1 MRKRSHFKAM
11 RKLIILVKP
20 LSSSMVAA
28 IILGLIGHFC
38 ASFITIFGIY
48 GLLNLLGYSNVFTPS
63 LLLILLFAL
72 ALGRAM
78 GRYGEQTFNHYIAF
92 SILAIVRDKVFKA
105 LRRLSPAKLE
115 GMDKGNLI
123 SIITSDVELL
133 EVFYAHTISPIVIA
147 LFFSLGLSFFIG
159 QFHWL
164 LGILALMIYILIG
177 VFLPLFTTK
186 LSKDFGNQFREKSGL
201 LSSFML
207 ETLQGL
213 SEVIQYQQKENR
225 MTQLTNQTQDLLST
239 EQQMKKLTGFNIAL
253 TNLIIMLCNLS
264 MIIVAS
270 ILYVQNTITFVG
282 FVISITALMSSYGPV
297 IALSNLAST
306 LQNTFAAA
314 HRILD
319 ILEEEPVV
327 QPISNQ
333 PSTEFGPIEVQQV
346 SFKYDQ
352 TPVLTDVSLQ
362 VQPESILG
370 IRGKSGSGK
379 STLLKLLMR
388 FWETNQGDISINQR
402 LLNSINTTDLRDMQA
417 YMTQETHL
425 FNDTIANNIKIAK
438 LDASMEDIIEASKKA
453 SLHEFVLSLPLGYE
467 TKTGELGNALSG
479 GERQRIGLA
488 RAFLHDSDLMLL
500 DEPTSNLDSLNE
512 AIILKSLADKR
523 ENKTIVLVSHR
534 PSTMAITDTMIH
546 IKEGQIQS

>member
-1 MRKRSHFKAM
+1 
-11 RKLIILVKP
+11 
-20 LSSSMVAA
+20 
-28 IILGLIGHFC
+28 
-38 ASFITIFGIY
+38 
-48 GLLNLLGYSNVFTPS
+48 
-63 LLLILLFAL
+63 
-72 ALGRAM
+72 
-78 GRYGEQTFNHYIAF
+78 
-92 SILAIVRDKVFKA
+92 
-105 LRRLSPAKLE
+105 
-115 GMDKGNLI
+115 
-123 SIITSDVELL
+123 
-133 EVFYAHTISPIVIA
+133 
-147 LFFSLGLSFFIG
+147 
-159 QFHWL
+159 
-164 LGILALMIYILIG
+164 
-177 VFLPLFTTK
+177 
-186 LSKDFGNQFREKSGL
+186 
-201 LSSFML
+201 ML

-213 SEVIQYQQKENR
+213 SEVIQYQQKQQR
-225 MTQLTNQTQDLLST
+225 MTRLTSQTEDLLAT
-239 EQQMKKLTGFNIAL
+239 EQQMKKLTGFNIAM
-253 TNLIIMLCNLS
+253 TNLIIMLCNIS

-270 ILYVQNTITFVG
+270 ILYTQSAISFVG
-282 FVISITALMSSYGPV
+282 FVLSITALMSSYGPV

-327 QPISNQ
+327 QPIHNQ
-333 PSTEFGPIEVQQV
+333 PTTEFGPVDVQQV
-346 SFKYDQ
+346 SFKYEQ
-352 TPVLTDVSLQ
+352 TPVLTNVSLQ
-362 VQPESILG
+362 VKPESILG

-388 FWETNQGDISINQR
+388 FWETNQGDITINQR
-402 LLNSINTTDLRDMQA
+402 SLKAINTTDLRDMQA

-453 SLHEFVLSLPLGYE
+453 SLHEFVEGLPLGYE

-512 AIILKSLADKR
+512 AIILKSLAEKR

-534 PSTMAITDTMIH
+534 PSTMAITDTMIQL
-546 IKEGQIQS
+546 KEGQIQS